1 MGKKITDLCLSKPVL
16 FPLRTEDLI
25 AVLTFYP
32 TCADPGIFVRGG
44 SRSVWQKKLWQRFF
58 FFFSPQLIL
67 QQSNK
72 WSISKKSIIFQGSRG
87 GPTFSR
93 GGGGPTFSKGGGSN
107 CLFPIESHIT
117 CDFSGGG
124 GGCQDPLSPP
134 LDPHLPHH
142 FLFLSCKVVCFLNL
156 LHIYSSAFQIRFFH
170 SSNQY
175 ELQLYSYCTFDNWWL
190 EC

>member
-16 FPLRTEDLI
+16 FPLRPEDLI

-44 SRSVWQKKLWQRFF
+44 VQVSLTKKTLARF

-93 GGGGPTFSKGGGSN
+93 GGGPTFSKGGVQ
-107 CLFPIESHIT
+107 LLIPYRK
-117 CDFSGGG
+117 
-124 GGCQDPLSPP
+124 PY
-134 LDPHLPHH
+134 
-142 FLFLSCKVVCFLNL
+142 NL
-156 LHIYSSAFQIRFFH
+156 
-170 SSNQY
+170 
-175 ELQLYSYCTFDNWWL
+175 
-190 EC
+190 